1 MHRTP
6 SPTRRSLYRTGGL
19 AAAGA
24 LLLGACAG
32 DDPQATEPSVIE
44 ITGTDYGVSAVADT
58 VVGGNSV
65 ISFTNAGED
74 IHHLQVWQVDDADAV
89 AAAIRTG
96 DLGVLADA
104 TAVGGVGAIGP
115 GATHR
120 VASEVP
126 EGEYVVFC
134 VIETPAG
141 AHHELGMVAAM
152 VVEGET
158 DAEAPIAATTLR
170 ITADGFDYPDGWDGT
185 TDLEVVNDHTFP
197 ADAEFLRLVDGATR
211 ADFLSFI
218 DGSVPGPPPFTVEG
232 GVTALGPGRR
242 SVVLDDVRPGTYLLA
257 SFSPDPSAD
266 MAPQFL
272 TGHLLELTVG

>member
-1 MHRTP
+1 MHTTQP
-6 SPTRRSLYRTGGL
+6 STIRSLPRAVGL
-19 AAAGA
+19 VAVGAA
-24 LLLGACAG
+24 LLGACG
-32 DDPQATEPSVIE
+32 EDDPQATEPAVIE
-44 ITGTDYGVSAVADT
+44 ITGTDYGVAAVADT
-58 VVGGNSV
+58 IVGGNSV

-74 IHHLQVWQVDDADAV
+74 IHHLQVWQVDDADSA

-96 DLGVLADA
+96 DLRVLADA

-120 VASEVP
+120 VASDVP

-134 VIETPAG
+134 VIETPPG

-158 DAEAPIAATTLR
+158 DAEAPTADATLR
-170 ITADGFDYPDGWDGT
+170 ITPDGFDYPDGWDGT
-185 TDLEVVNDHTFP
+185 TDLEIVNDHMFP

-211 ADFLSFI
+211 DDVLGFI

-232 GVTALGPGRR
+232 GVSAIGPGTR
-242 SVVLDDVRPGTYLLA
+242 SVVLDDVRPGSYLLA

-272 TGHLLELTVG
+272 TGHLLEITIG